1 MAGHERELNWDIVGY
16 LLTQFIF
23 FFCNPDCAT
32 VFDQSNGQGR
42 SKNVQVGETNIE
54 VLLQDGW
61 NDAVSAVRVNVGC
74 IFTGYA
80 HGNFDDEILAL
91 NGAGKTLKLP
101 RGKDNALSSWT
112 CQCSGKICLKIFSSL
127 F

>member
-61 NDAVSAVRVNVGC
+61 NDAVSAVRVKVGC

-80 HGNFDDEILAL
+80 HGNFDV
-91 NGAGKTLKLP
+91 KF
-101 RGKDNALSSWT
+101 WH
-112 CQCSGKICLKIFSSL
+112 
-127 F
+127 